1 MTTRA
6 PSPTRI
12 FDNPEGGSAPRDELR
27 PTSGEPAW
35 TRAALPAAWAAWLGF
50 FVAVGIDGLNL
61 KEDGY
66 LLTLAERVARGE
78 VPYRDFAYIRPPLP
92 ILIQAGW
99 LLLTP
104 GYAVAASRWYF
115 AVEVAL
121 VLTAV
126 YALLGRVDRD
136 RVPRAL
142 VALFAVVFAFSGGF
156 VAMPWH
162 TYDGV
167 LFSALAAWAL
177 AAAAERR
184 SCGLLLAAGLA
195 AGAAALSKQGFAAV
209 AVAGLALTLTGTGR
223 RIGAR
228 PRHAAL
234 AYLVGVAAPFLL
246 AWIYLA
252 RHGAIAAFVR
262 SVVLDPRE
270 ITREVS
276 VLRLS
281 LWDLFV
287 GVHVPGSAALV
298 VGVAVLLLA
307 TPRVPRAV
315 RLAGLL
321 AGLLWVA
328 LAFGLWGTS
337 RFLNRLFLADAFS
350 ACVWLSA
357 LALALAGAA
366 GRVRLPAPAVWAVAL
381 GLATLYAANWS
392 FIRQFSGAQGL
403 ALALP
408 LALWLTPVI
417 GTAEA
422 DSASRRAGRFL
433 AGCVLLYAALLAAL
447 LQAAVPYQ
455 DGRRGEPVIPFRSE
469 RLRGIR
475 TAASRVLGVDG
486 VVDLVRRETA
496 AGDHV
501 LAFMHFPA
509 LYFLTERRNP
519 TRVDWFIPLELTRA
533 EVSRAVADLGAR
545 PPRLVVLNSADP
557 RAMVE
562 SPRLRPILGHILEHY
577 EQGEAV
583 GEFLI
588 FRPRR

>member
-1 MTTRA
+1 LTGGQARA
-6 PSPTRI
+6 A
-12 FDNPEGGSAPRDELR
+12 GGSVTGALV
-27 PTSGEPAW
+27 W
-35 TRAALPAAWAAWLGF
+35 TRAALPAAWAAWLAL
-50 FVAVGIDGLNL
+50 FVAVGLDGLNL

-66 LLTLAERVARGE
+66 LLTLAERVVRGE
-78 VPYRDFAYIRPPLP
+78 TPYRDFAYIRPPLP
-92 ILIQAGW
+92 ILIQAAW
-99 LLLTP
+99 LHVIP

-115 AVEVAL
+115 ALEMAL
-121 VLTAV
+121 ILAAV

-142 VALFAVVFAFSGGF
+142 VALFAVVFAFTGGF

-167 LFSALAAWAL
+167 LFSTLAAWAL
-177 AAAAERR
+177 VAAAERR
-184 SCGLLLAAGLA
+184 SCGLAAAAGLA

-209 AVAGLALTLTGTGR
+209 AAAGLALVLTRAGR
-223 RIGAR
+223 RIGPR
-228 PRHAAL
+228 PPHAAL
-234 AYLVGVAAPFLL
+234 AYLAGLSVVPILTWA
-246 AWIYLA
+246 YLA
-252 RHGAIAAFVR
+252 RHGAVAAFVQ

-281 LWDLFV
+281 LWDLV
-287 GVHVPGSAALV
+287 IGAHVPGVAAILL
-298 VGVAVLLLA
+298 GAAVLLLA
-307 TPRVPRAV
+307 LPRVPRV
-315 RLAGLL
+315 LRLALL
-321 AGLLWVA
+321 AAGLLWVA
-328 LAFGLWGTS
+328 LAFSLWGTS

-357 LALALAGAA
+357 IGLALGWAA
-366 GRVRLPAPAVWAVAL
+366 GWVRLPVAAVWAVIL

-403 ALALP
+403 VLALP
-408 LALWLTPVI
+408 LVLWLDPA
-417 GTAEA
+417 GAA
-422 DSASRRAGRFL
+422 DPDAAPPRDRRFFV
-433 AGCVLLYAALLAAL
+433 GCVLLYAALLAVL
-447 LQAAVPYQ
+447 LQATVPYQ

-469 RLRGIR
+469 RLQGIR
-475 TAASRVLGVDG
+475 TAASRVRGVDG

-509 LYFLTERRNP
+509 LYFLTERLNP

-533 EVSRAVADLGAR
+533 EVSRAVADLAAR

-557 RAMVE
+557 QAMVE

-577 EQGEAV
+577 QQGEAV

-588 FRPRR
+588 FRPRP